1 MGFRLRRDADAEFLN
16 SDIEGMDYENEELWN
31 ERLGLPVEDMDD
43 VVRRVIKAENQ
54 KR

>member
-1 MGFRLRRDADAEFLN
+1 MGFCLRRDTNAEFFD

-43 VVRRVIKAENQ
+43 VVRRVIKDEDE